1 MTRALALVE
10 RMCANLHAQTEKPAT
25 NESIATERALD
36 GLTIAVQGLTAA
48 HLYAEGN
55 VTTSRPVLCEF
66 LPAAFESA
74 DAGTDPV
81 IDVILGA
88 KPALQF
94 MVMRVRKDRRLL
106 TFSVE
111 KLVVQIDQGTC
122 RVEPA
127 R

>member
-1 MTRALALVE
+1 MTRALTLVE
-10 RMCANLHAQTEKPAT
+10 RICANLHAQTEKPAPDGL
-25 NESIATERALD
+25 IATDRALN
-36 GLTIAVQGLTAA
+36 GLTIAVQELTAA

-55 VTTSRPVLCEF
+55 VTTSWPVLCEF

-81 IDVILGA
+81 TDVILGA

-106 TFSVE
+106 TFGVE

-122 RVEPA
+122 RVEPD

>member
-1 MTRALALVE
+1 MQE
-10 RMCANLHAQTEKPAT
+10 
-25 NESIATERALD
+25 
-36 GLTIAVQGLTAA
+36 LTAA
-48 HLYAEGN
+48 HLYAEEN
-55 VTTSRPVLCEF
+55 VTTSRPVLCES

-81 IDVILGA
+81 IDIILGA
-88 KPALQF
+88 TPALQF

-106 TFSVE
+106 TFGPE